1 MQDLH
6 YNLNNKKMKSVK
18 QFGIALTVVLTL
30 FLSSCS
36 SDDSSG
42 DGGFS
47 GPATGTFVKAKVSG
61 SNFLAEGNFTSGA
74 YSSGNLVL
82 TGTSTTGK
90 SIGIQLY
97 ALDGTL
103 EVGTYDV
110 GALSNS
116 SAYSGNLTY
125 IDVNTTTFQ
134 VVTYNSV
141 FCDSS
146 TGTIEITFVDANK
159 IEGIFSFE
167 GKEVRDGDDCTG
179 STKNVTNGSFR
190 IEL

>member
-1 MQDLH
+1 M
-6 YNLNNKKMKSVK
+6 KKLKI
-18 QFGIALTVVLTL
+18 FGVVLTTALSTL
-30 FLSSCS
+30 FISCS
-36 SDDSSG
+36 SDDGGSG
-42 DGGFS
+42 GGFS
-47 GPATGTFVKAKVSG
+47 GPSTGTFVKAKPGG
-61 SNFLAEGNFTSGA
+61 SNFLAEGTFASGA

-103 EVGTYDV
+103 DVGTYDV

-116 SAYSGNLTY
+116 SAYTGNLTY
-125 IDVNTTTFQ
+125 IDVNTSTFE
-134 VVTYNSV
+134 VVTYNSA

-159 IEGIFSFE
+159 IEGTFSFE
-167 GKEVRDGDDCTG
+167 GKEVRDGDDCSG

>member
-1 MQDLH
+1 
-6 YNLNNKKMKSVK
+6 MKTMK
-18 QFGIALTVVLTL
+18 QFGIVLAIALTTL
-30 FLSSCS
+30 LSSCS
-36 SDDSSG
+36 SDDG
-42 DGGFS
+42 GGGGGFS
-47 GPATGTFVKAKVSG
+47 GPATGTFVKAKASG
-61 SNFLAEGNFTSGA
+61 SNFLAEGTFASGA

-90 SIGIQLY
+90 SVGIQLY

-103 EVGTYDV
+103 DVGTYDV

-125 IDVNTTTFQ
+125 IDVNISTFE
-134 VVTYNSV
+134 VLTYNSA

-146 TGTIEITFVDANK
+146 TGTIEITFVDDTK
-159 IEGIFSFE
+159 IEGTFSFE
-167 GKEVRDGDDCTG
+167 GKEVREGDDCTG